1 MSKRSTYRSE
11 QEDFEKYFGDGLSEQ
26 ERHEMERHALED
38 GFEAEAM
45 EGWDEVSVDTAKADL
60 TDLRK
65 QLQPQKRSFNWFAIA
80 AAVALL
86 VVASWVVL
94 TNLNQRP
101 EMLAQEKSEAAPPEE
116 VLSNAKEVTPA
127 PTVAEEVAEPESVE
141 EELPEAIEENLEP
154 ELVTDLVASNESS
167 EPDPEVPQNARTTA
181 PILQAKSEVAE
192 ELVVADLDVSEL
204 EIVESE
210 TETPVQVLAA
220 EGQDQDA
227 VRFRNDEQVFSVAS
241 DDFFEIKSKDEWGF
255 RQIQGNVLDEE
266 GEIVSDAR
274 IVLDGTSILA
284 VSDFN
289 GKFEMAVP
297 DSLVSPSLT
306 FSSSGF
312 NQLNYSITSSD
323 TFDVVMAR
331 ENQPNFR
338 MAFLDTRAAQKRSRD
353 VNLEKYDG
361 NEGFAAATPEGGYK
375 KFDKYLK
382 RNTRIPRE
390 AKRQGIKGVVII
402 SVRVGTTGELSDF
415 EVIRGLGAGCD
426 EEAIRVVKEGPLW
439 TPAKSGGEAIEI
451 RTEIEVKFN

>member
-45 EGWDEVSVDTAKADL
+45 EGWDEVPVDTAKTDL
-60 TDLRK
+60 ADLRK

-94 TNLNQRP
+94 TNLNQQP
-101 EMLAQEKSEAAPPEE
+101 EMLAQDKSEASPSEE
-116 VLSNAKEVTPA
+116 VLSNAKEATPA
-127 PTVAEEVAEPESVE
+127 PTVAEEAAVPEPVE
-141 EELPEAIEENLEP
+141 EELPEAIEENLDP
-154 ELVTDLVASNESS
+154 ETDLVASNESS
-167 EPDPEVPQNARTTA
+167 EPDREVPQNARTTA

-210 TETPVQVLAA
+210 SEPPVQVLSA
-220 EGQDQDA
+220 EDQEA
-227 VRFRNDEQVFSVAS
+227 VRYRTDDQVFSVAS
-241 DDFFEIKSKDEWGF
+241 DDLFKIQSKDDRSY
-255 RQIQGNVLDEE
+255 RQIRGSVLDED
-266 GEIVSDAR
+266 GQIVSDAQ

-284 VSDFN
+284 VSDFS

-306 FSSSGF
+306 FSSTGF
-312 NQLNYSITSSD
+312 SPLNYNITTSD

-331 ENQPNFR
+331 EDQPNLTT
-338 MAFLDTRAAQKRSRD
+338 AFLSSRAARKKSD
-353 VNLEKYDG
+353 NINIETSDEDDG
-361 NEGFAAATPEGGYK
+361 FPAASPKGGYK
-375 KFDKYLK
+375 KFEKYLK
-382 RNTRIPRE
+382 KNTRMPDE
-390 AKRQGIKGVVII
+390 AKRQGIKGSVLI
-402 SVRVGTTGELSDF
+402 SFQVSDIGELSEF
-415 EVIRGLGAGCD
+415 KVIRGLGYGCD

-439 TPAKSGGEAIEI
+439 IPVKSGGQAIEMN
-451 RTEIEVKFN
+451 TEIEVKFN